1 METTQTYRVT
11 GMTCASC
18 VASVEKALQNTTGV
32 REVSVNLADHSAQ
45 TTFDPTAVKPE
56 VLQRAVQQAGYN
68 LEVTQYDPLAEM
80 ESREKATVKAARQR
94 FIGAAALA
102 LPVFVLGMFVPSWP
116 YTPWLSLVLTLPVL
130 ALYGRHFFTVAFR
143 LARHGHTNMD
153 TLVALSTGIAFLF
166 SAFTAVYP
174 QFWTSRGLEAH
185 LYFEAAAV
193 IIAFILLGRWLEER
207 AKRGTSTALKQLLQ
221 LQPATAQAIR
231 DDKEIKL
238 QVAEIQPGEILMI
251 RPGEKIP
258 LDGKVTLGRSTVDQ
272 STITGESR
280 PASVEPADEV
290 YAGTLN
296 QQGAFRMEVTRTGK
310 ATLLGQ
316 IIETVRQ
323 AQGSKAPAQ
332 RLADRIAAIFVPTV
346 MAMAA
351 LTFAAW
357 LIWGGEN
364 AFGHALLA
372 ALSVLVIACPCALGL
387 ATPTAIMVGMGK
399 GAQNQI
405 LIRDAASLEAAE
417 KIDRIVLDKTGTL
430 TEGNPRLAGTLG
442 LDKDECN
449 SALLRGLEQPS
460 EHPLAPAILEGLPAG
475 EAAPI
480 ADFQSHT
487 GRGVSGRFQ
496 GQSYFLGSRRWLQ
509 EKDLALPKD
518 WEATVASWEADAH
531 TVVYL
536 FDAEKVKAVVAV
548 TDHIR
553 PEAPETIAKLR
564 QRGYKVSLLTGD
576 DEATARAIARQA
588 GIETYAA
595 GCLPA
600 DKARRLQEWQAAG
613 EKVAMVGDGINDA
626 EALARADISIAMG
639 QGADIAREVAQI
651 TLVGSHLERLPQ
663 AFRLAQV
670 TMKGIRQNLFW
681 AFVYNLIG
689 IPIAAG
695 VLYPF
700 TGFLLHPMVAG
711 AAMAFSSVSVVLNS
725 LRIKSKQL

>member
-1 METTQTYRVT
+1 METKETFNVK

-18 VASVEKALQNTTGV
+18 VASVEKALQNTSGV

-45 TTFDPTAVKPE
+45 TTFDPTEVSPE
-56 VLQRAVQQAGYN
+56 VLQRSVQKAGYN
-68 LEVTQYDPLAEM
+68 LEVAQYDPLAEM
-80 ESREKATVKAARQR
+80 ESREKAKVKAARQR

-102 LPVFVLGMFVPSWP
+102 LPVFVLGMFAPSWP

-130 ALYGRHFFTVAFR
+130 ALFGRHFFTVAFR
-143 LARHGHTNMD
+143 LARYGHTNMD
-153 TLVALSTGIAFLF
+153 TLVALSTGIAYLF
-166 SAFTAVYP
+166 SAFTTIYP
-174 QFWTSRGLEAH
+174 QFWTQRGLEAH
-185 LYFEAAAV
+185 VYFEAAAV

-221 LQPATAQAIR
+221 LQPSTAQAIR
-231 DDKEIKL
+231 EDKEIQL
-238 QVAEIQPGEILMI
+238 QVAEITPGEILMI

-258 LDGKVTLGRSTVDQ
+258 LDGKVTMGSSSVDQ
-272 STITGESR
+272 SSITGESI
-280 PASVEPADEV
+280 PVAVKPGQEV
-290 YAGTLN
+290 YTGTIN

-310 ATLLGQ
+310 STLLGQ

-332 RLADRIAAIFVPTV
+332 RLADRIAAIFVPAV
-346 MAMAA
+346 MIIAA
-351 LTFAAW
+351 VTFGAW

-405 LIRDAASLEAAE
+405 LIRDAASLEKAE
-417 KIDRIVLDKTGTL
+417 KIDRVVLDKTGTL
-430 TEGNPRLAGTLG
+430 TEGKPRLAGTLG
-442 LDKDECN
+442 LEN
-449 SALLRGLEQPS
+449 NAQTIALLRGLEEQS
-460 EHPLAPAILEGLPAG
+460 EHPLAPAILEGLPSEQALSVKHF
-475 EAAPI
+475 E
-480 ADFQSHT
+480 SHT
-487 GRGVSGRFQ
+487 GRGISGVYE
-496 GQSYFLGSRRWLQ
+496 GQTYFLGSYRWLQ
-509 EKDLALPKD
+509 EKNRTLPED
-518 WEATVASWEADAH
+518 WTLKVKEWEEAAH

-536 FDAEKVKAVVAV
+536 FDEKEVLAAVAV

-553 PEAPETIAKLR
+553 PEAKETVARLQAQDMKIT
-564 QRGYKVSLLTGD
+564 LLTGD
-576 DEATARAIARQA
+576 DETTARAIAGQA
-588 GIETYAA
+588 GISEYGAS
-595 GCLPA
+595 CLPA
-600 DKARRLQEWQAAG
+600 DKAQRLQRWQEAG

-651 TLVGSHLERLPQ
+651 TLVGSQLQRLPQ
-663 AFRLAQV
+663 AFRLAQL
-670 TMKGIRQNLFW
+670 TMQGIRQNLFW
-681 AFVYNLIG
+681 AFIYNLIG

-725 LRIKSKQL
+725 LRIKGKSL